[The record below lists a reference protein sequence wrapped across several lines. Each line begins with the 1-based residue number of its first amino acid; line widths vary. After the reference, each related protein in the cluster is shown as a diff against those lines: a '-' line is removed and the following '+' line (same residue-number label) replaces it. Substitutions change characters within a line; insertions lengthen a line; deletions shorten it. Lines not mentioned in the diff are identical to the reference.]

1 MDYEYYEYDY
11 LEEGQ
16 VIQGSKDKLFGWSD
30 SQGSTYG
37 IKSLGFRSNNPNK
50 EADELGLHKD
60 GRSRRGVPPCLRY
73 VDNSKKRGMKAI
85 PKRLKRLS
93 IRNTNA

>member
-1 MDYEYYEYDY
+1 MNYEDIEY
-11 LEEGQ
+11 LRH
-16 VIQGSKDKLFGWSD
+16 IQGVHNNVFKWCD

-37 IKSLGFRSNNPNK
+37 IKSLGFRTSSPNK

-60 GRSRRGVPPCLRY
+60 GRSCRGVPSCFRP
-73 VDNSKKRGMKAI
+73 VDNSKRKGIKAL

-93 IRNTNA
+93 IRYNSGF

>member
-1 MDYEYYEYDY
+1 MDYEYYEY
-11 LEEGQ
+11 EEGQ
-16 VIQGSKDKLFGWSD
+16 AIQGSKDKLFGWSE

-37 IKSLGFRSNNPNK
+37 IKSLGFRTHSPNK

-60 GRSRRGVPPCLRY
+60 GRSGRGVPPCFRP
-73 VDNSKKRGMKAI
+73 VDNSKKRGLKGI

-93 IRNTNA
+93 IRNV

>member
-1 MDYEYYEYDY
+1 MNYDY
-11 LEEGQ
+11 LDEGKA
-16 VIQGSKDKLFGWSD
+16 IQGSEDKLFGWAD

-37 IKSLGFRSNNPNK
+37 IKSLGFRTHSPNK

-60 GRSRRGVPPCLRY
+60 GRSRRGVPPCLRH